1 MALHGL
7 SSKLMGSG
15 GLISCSDQFIESSF
29 YGGKISFVSD
39 VRECLQFVSH
49 DEIKWRFASGRVG
62 SDVMDKFSHG
72 YLFCPFRRI

>member
-7 SSKLMGSG
+7 SSKLVGSG

-39 VRECLQFVSH
+39 VRECLRFVSH
-49 DEIKWRFASGRVG
+49 DEIKWRFAGGRVG
-62 SDVMDKFSHG
+62 SDVMDKFCHG
-72 YLFCPFRRI
+72 YLFSPFRGV